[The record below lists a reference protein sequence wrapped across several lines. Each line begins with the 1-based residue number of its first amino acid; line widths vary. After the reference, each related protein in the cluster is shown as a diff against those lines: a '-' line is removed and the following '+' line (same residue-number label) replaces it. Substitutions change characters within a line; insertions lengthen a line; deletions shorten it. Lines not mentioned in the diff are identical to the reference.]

1 MKTKLLQVL
10 PPTYLFF
17 SILVML
23 LLHLIA
29 PVFELINYPWNLLG
43 VVPLLTGV
51 SFNLIADAAFKKA
64 KTTVKP
70 FETSSALITDGVFRF
85 SRHPMY
91 FGMVLILLGMAI
103 FMGSITPFIIV
114 AVFTVLMEFVFVK
127 TEENMLAQQFGSAW
141 QDYRKKVRKWL

>member
-1 MKTKLLQVL
+1 MKKKIRPVL
-10 PPTYLFF
+10 PPTYLFV
-17 SILVML
+17 SLLVMVL
-23 LLHLIA
+23 LNFFA
-29 PVFELINYPWNLLG
+29 PIFELINYPWNLLG

-70 FETSSALITDGVFRF
+70 FETSSVLITDGVFRI

-91 FGMVLILLGMAI
+91 FGMVLILLGVAI
-103 FMGSITPFIIV
+103 FMGSITPFVIV
-114 AVFTVLMEFVFVK
+114 GVFTVLMEFIFVK

-141 QDYRKKVRKWL
+141 QDYRNNVRKWL